1 MEPLRRPRGAALLTV
16 PPTADPLAHPSSP
29 PHANVPRQK
38 RGRIPVMDSQNE
50 NLTAAPPPPAHEDA
64 ALVRRIAGRDATAL
78 AALYDRFSGLL
89 LALSR
94 RILLDESEAEEIL
107 QEVFLQVWN
116 QAERYDRQRSS
127 VSTWLVLITRSRSI
141 DRLRSRQVKDRTL
154 QGLKQENR
162 RVHTSPEGPGSVLL
176 EQRRERLQTEM
187 GVLPDE
193 QRQVL
198 ELAFFRGMTQSEIA
212 AATGIPLGT
221 VKTRTLLAMKKLR
234 KALREDVR
242 ELL

>member
-1 MEPLRRPRGAALLTV
+1 MNHPKAEATVSAEPDPTSDLELVKRVALR
-16 PPTADPLAHPSSP
+16 D
-29 PHANVPRQK
+29 
-38 RGRIPVMDSQNE
+38 E
-50 NLTAAPPPPAHEDA
+50 
-64 ALVRRIAGRDATAL
+64 TAL
-78 AALYDRFSGLL
+78 AELFDRYSGLL

-94 RILLDESEAEEIL
+94 RIVLDESDAEEIL

-116 QAERYDRQRSS
+116 QAERYDTARSS

-154 QGLKQENR
+154 TALQRERSEQ
-162 RVHTSPEGPGSVLL
+162 HTSPRGMGSVLL
-176 EQRRERLQTEM
+176 DQRRRRLHRELQE
-187 GVLPDE
+187 LPME

-212 AATGIPLGT
+212 GTTGIPLGT

-234 KALREDVR
+234 RALQAEIH

>member
-1 MEPLRRPRGAALLTV
+1 MDPVSDPDLVHRVTLR
-16 PPTADPLAHPSSP
+16 D
-29 PHANVPRQK
+29 
-38 RGRIPVMDSQNE
+38 E
-50 NLTAAPPPPAHEDA
+50 
-64 ALVRRIAGRDATAL
+64 TAL
-78 AALYDRFSGLL
+78 AELFDRYSSLL

-94 RILLDESEAEEIL
+94 RIVTETSDAEEIL

-116 QAERYDRQRSS
+116 QAERYDRARSS

-154 QGLKQENR
+154 TALKHEKNDA
-162 RVHTSPEGPGSVLL
+162 HTSPQGMGSVLL
-176 EQRRERLQTEM
+176 EQRRQRLRREM
-187 GVLPDE
+187 QELPNE

-198 ELAFFRGMTQSEIA
+198 DLAFFQGMTQSEIA
-212 AATGIPLGT
+212 SATGIPLGT

-234 KALREDVR
+234 RALQAEIE